1 GGPNDFSWIFAPG
14 VPVKGEVWDP
24 PSMTWFRPL
33 TKEAATSA
41 RAAASVMAV
50 AHPAAVGAAA
60 VMGAKPV
67 ALLSVQVSGAV

>member
-1 GGPNDFSWIFAPG
+1 
-14 VPVKGEVWDP
+14 
-24 PSMTWFRPL
+24 
-33 TKEAATSA
+33 
-41 RAAASVMAV
+41 MAV

>member
-1 GGPNDFSWIFAPG
+1 VNLGCG
-14 VPVKGEVWDP
+14 
-24 PSMTWFRPL
+24 
-33 TKEAATSA
+33 
-41 RAAASVMAV
+41 VMAV

>member
-1 GGPNDFSWIFAPG
+1 
-14 VPVKGEVWDP
+14 
-24 PSMTWFRPL
+24 MTWFRPL

-50 AHPAAVGAAA
+50 AHPAAVRAAA